1 MLNGPDQQAWSPSS
15 RELERRNARRQISR
29 KQFTV
34 AGISSVLVLGALYT
48 LIITSPGWQVVKDT
62 FFDLDYGREV
72 LPTVLRGLVVNIQL
86 SFIGGFFIAVIALSL
101 ALIRT
106 TKSPALTPFR
116 FLATAYVD
124 IFRGAPLLLI
134 ILLVGFGV
142 PALRVAGLTSNVIV
156 LGTVAVVLTYSAYVA
171 EVIRSGIM
179 SIHPS
184 QRAAARSLGLTSGQT
199 MRFVV
204 LPQAIKRVI
213 PPLLNDFVSLLKDT
227 GLVSILGV
235 TDAVRAAQINA
246 SRTFNYTP
254 YVVSAILFLFCSPAS
269 IQRPA
274 SMMAIITARAVL
286 GYFLT
291 NSPVQPSTFSGWS
304 FQMSWVVAAVMP
316 MPSMMARW
324 FQGSPT
330 Q

>member
-29 KQFTV
+29 KQFTI

-62 FFDLDYGREV
+62 FFDLDYGRDV

-86 SFIGGFFIAVIALSL
+86 SFIGGFFIAVIALAL

-142 PALRVAGLTSNVIV
+142 PALRIAGLTSNVIV

-254 YVVSAILFLFCSPAS
+254 YVVSAILFLLITIPLTRYIDRVIRRSTAKQNS
-269 IQRPA
+269 EG
-274 SMMAIITARAVL
+274 AI
-286 GYFLT
+286 
-291 NSPVQPSTFSGWS
+291 
-304 FQMSWVVAAVMP
+304 
-316 MPSMMARW
+316 
-324 FQGSPT
+324 
-330 Q
+330 

>member
-29 KQFTV
+29 KQFTI
-34 AGISSVLVLGALYT
+34 AGLSSVLVLGALYT
-48 LIITSPGWQVVKDT
+48 LIITSPGWRVVKDT

-142 PALRVAGLTSNVIV
+142 PALRLAGLTSNVIV

-204 LPQAIKRVI
+204 LPQAVKRVI

-254 YVVSAILFLFCSPAS
+254 YVVSAILFLLITIPLTRYIDRVIRRSSAKQNS
-269 IQRPA
+269 EG
-274 SMMAIITARAVL
+274 AI
-286 GYFLT
+286 
-291 NSPVQPSTFSGWS
+291 
-304 FQMSWVVAAVMP
+304 
-316 MPSMMARW
+316 
-324 FQGSPT
+324 
-330 Q
+330 

>member
-1 MLNGPDQQAWSPSS
+1 MSERINSAWSPSS
-15 RELERRNARRQISR
+15 REIERARARKGINR
-29 KQFTV
+29 KQAV
-34 AGISSVLVLGALYT
+34 IAAVSSIIVIGTLVTIVL
-48 LIITSPGWQVVKDT
+48 TSPGWTVVKKT
-62 FFDLDYGREV
+62 FFDIDYGREV
-72 LPTVLRGLVVNIQL
+72 FPTVIAGLWINLQL
-86 SFIGGFFIAVIALSL
+86 TFIGGACIGVIALGL
-101 ALIRT
+101 ALLRT

-124 IFRGAPLLLI
+124 IFRGAPLILI

-142 PALRVAGLTSNVIV
+142 PALRLTGISSNVIF

-171 EVIRSGIM
+171 EVIRSGIL

-199 MRFVV
+199 MRYVV
-204 LPQAIKRVI
+204 LPQAIRRVV

-254 YVVSAILFLFCSPAS
+254 YVVAAILFLLITIPMTRYTDRA
-269 IQRPA
+269 IRQRTSA
-274 SMMAIITARAVL
+274 QNAEGAI
-286 GYFLT
+286 
-291 NSPVQPSTFSGWS
+291 
-304 FQMSWVVAAVMP
+304 
-316 MPSMMARW
+316 
-324 FQGSPT
+324 
-330 Q
+330 

>member
-1 MLNGPDQQAWSPSS
+1 MATRAERNNSAWSPSS
-15 RELERRNARRQISR
+15 RELERQNSRREIKR
-29 KQFTV
+29 KQALV
-34 AGISSVLVLGALYT
+34 AIFSSVLVLGT
-48 LIITSPGWQVVKDT
+48 LAVVLVTSPGWESVKKT
-62 FFDLDYGREV
+62 FFDVGYGQEI
-72 LPTVLRGLVVNIQL
+72 LPLVVKGLWINIQL
-86 SFIGGFFIAVIALSL
+86 TFIGGAAIGVIALGL
-101 ALIRT
+101 ALLRT
-106 TKSPALTPFR
+106 TKSPTLTPFR

-124 IFRGAPLLLI
+124 IFRGAPLILI

-142 PALRVAGLTSNVIV
+142 PALGLSGVSNNVIF

-171 EVIRSGIM
+171 EVIRSGIL

-204 LPQAIKRVI
+204 LPQAIRRVV

-254 YVVSAILFLFCSPAS
+254 YVVAAILFLLITIPMT
-269 IQRPA
+269 RYTDR
-274 SMMAIITARAVL
+274 AIRKRTDAQ
-286 GYFLT
+286 
-291 NSPVQPSTFSGWS
+291 NSEG
-304 FQMSWVVAAVMP
+304 AI
-316 MPSMMARW
+316 
-324 FQGSPT
+324 
-330 Q
+330 

>member
-1 MLNGPDQQAWSPSS
+1 MAERDNSAWSPSS
-15 RELERRNARRQISR
+15 RELERQKSRREIKR
-29 KQFTV
+29 KQALIAIF
-34 AGISSVLVLGALYT
+34 SSVLVLGT
-48 LIITSPGWQVVKDT
+48 LAVVLVTSPGWESVKKT
-62 FFDLDYGREV
+62 FFDVGYGQEI
-72 LPTVLRGLVVNIQL
+72 LPLVVKGLWINIQL
-86 SFIGGFFIAVIALSL
+86 TFIGGAAIGVIALGL
-101 ALIRT
+101 ALLRT
-106 TKSPALTPFR
+106 TKSPTLTPFR

-124 IFRGAPLLLI
+124 IFRGAPLILI

-142 PALRVAGLTSNVIV
+142 PALGLSGVSNNVIF

-171 EVIRSGIM
+171 EVIRSGIL

-204 LPQAIKRVI
+204 LPQAIRRVV

-254 YVVSAILFLFCSPAS
+254 YVVAAILFLLITIPMT
-269 IQRPA
+269 RYTDR
-274 SMMAIITARAVL
+274 AIRKRTDAQ
-286 GYFLT
+286 
-291 NSPVQPSTFSGWS
+291 NSEG
-304 FQMSWVVAAVMP
+304 AI
-316 MPSMMARW
+316 
-324 FQGSPT
+324 
-330 Q
+330 

>member
-15 RELERRNARRQISR
+15 RELERRKARRQISR
-29 KQFTV
+29 KQFTI

-48 LIITSPGWQVVKDT
+48 LITTSPGWQVVKET

-86 SFIGGFFIAVIALSL
+86 SFIGGFFIAVIALAL

-142 PALRVAGLTSNVIV
+142 PALRLAGITSNVIV

-254 YVVSAILFLFCSPAS
+254 YVVSAILFLLITIPLTRYIDRVIRRSTAKQNS
-269 IQRPA
+269 EG
-274 SMMAIITARAVL
+274 AI
-286 GYFLT
+286 
-291 NSPVQPSTFSGWS
+291 
-304 FQMSWVVAAVMP
+304 
-316 MPSMMARW
+316 
-324 FQGSPT
+324 
-330 Q
+330 

>member
-1 MLNGPDQQAWSPSS
+1 MAERNNSAWSPSS
-15 RELERRNARRQISR
+15 RELERQNSRREIKR
-29 KQFTV
+29 KQALV
-34 AGISSVLVLGALYT
+34 AIFSSVLVLGT
-48 LIITSPGWQVVKDT
+48 LAVVLVTSPGWESVKKT
-62 FFDLDYGREV
+62 FFDVGYGQEI
-72 LPTVLRGLVVNIQL
+72 LPLVVKGLWINIQL
-86 SFIGGFFIAVIALSL
+86 TFIGGAAIGVIALGL
-101 ALIRT
+101 ALLRT
-106 TKSPALTPFR
+106 TKSPTLTPFR

-124 IFRGAPLLLI
+124 IFRGAPLILI

-142 PALRVAGLTSNVIV
+142 PALGLSGVSNNVIF

-171 EVIRSGIM
+171 EVIRSGIL

-204 LPQAIKRVI
+204 LPQAIRRVV

-254 YVVSAILFLFCSPAS
+254 YVVAAILFLLITIPMTRYSD
-269 IQRPA
+269 R
-274 SMMAIITARAVL
+274 AIRKRTDAQ
-286 GYFLT
+286 
-291 NSPVQPSTFSGWS
+291 NSEG
-304 FQMSWVVAAVMP
+304 AI
-316 MPSMMARW
+316 
-324 FQGSPT
+324 
-330 Q
+330 

>member
-1 MLNGPDQQAWSPSS
+1 MAERVNSAWSPSS
-15 RELERRNARRQISR
+15 RELERQKSRREIKR
-29 KQFTV
+29 KQALIAIF
-34 AGISSVLVLGALYT
+34 SSVLVLGT
-48 LIITSPGWQVVKDT
+48 LAVVLVTSPGWESVKKT
-62 FFDLDYGREV
+62 FFDVGYGQEI
-72 LPTVLRGLVVNIQL
+72 LPLVAKGLWINLQL
-86 SFIGGFFIAVIALSL
+86 TFIGGAAIGAIALGL
-101 ALIRT
+101 ALLRT
-106 TKSPALTPFR
+106 TKSPTLTPFR

-124 IFRGAPLLLI
+124 IFRGAPLILI

-142 PALRVAGLTSNVIV
+142 PALGLSGVSNNVIF

-171 EVIRSGIM
+171 EVIRSGIL

-204 LPQAIKRVI
+204 LPQAIRRVV

-254 YVVSAILFLFCSPAS
+254 YVVAAILFLLITIPMT
-269 IQRPA
+269 RYTDR
-274 SMMAIITARAVL
+274 AIRKRTDAQ
-286 GYFLT
+286 
-291 NSPVQPSTFSGWS
+291 NSEG
-304 FQMSWVVAAVMP
+304 AI
-316 MPSMMARW
+316 
-324 FQGSPT
+324 
-330 Q
+330 

>member
-1 MLNGPDQQAWSPSS
+1 MSERVNSAWSPSS
-15 RELERRNARRQISR
+15 REIQRRGERKRISRRQGVIAAVST
-29 KQFTV
+29 TV
-34 AGISSVLVLGALYT
+34 VLGT
-48 LIITSPGWQVVKDT
+48 LFTILVTSPGWEIVKKT
-62 FFDLDYGREV
+62 FFDIDYGREV
-72 LPTVLRGLVVNIQL
+72 FPTVIAGLWINLQL
-86 SFIGGFFIAVIALSL
+86 TFIGGAAIGIIALGL
-101 ALIRT
+101 ALLRT

-124 IFRGAPLLLI
+124 IFRGAPLILI

-142 PALRVAGLTSNVIV
+142 PALRLKGISSNVIF

-171 EVIRSGIM
+171 EVIRSGIL

-199 MRFVV
+199 MRYVV
-204 LPQAIKRVI
+204 LPQAIRRVV

-254 YVVSAILFLFCSPAS
+254 YVVAAILFLLITIPMT
-269 IQRPA
+269 RYTDR
-274 SMMAIITARAVL
+274 AIRARSSAQSSE
-286 GYFLT
+286 G
-291 NSPVQPSTFSGWS
+291 
-304 FQMSWVVAAVMP
+304 AI
-316 MPSMMARW
+316 
-324 FQGSPT
+324 
-330 Q
+330 

>member
-1 MLNGPDQQAWSPSS
+1 MLNGSDQNAWSPSS
-15 RELERRNARRQISR
+15 REVERRKARRQISR
-29 KQFTV
+29 KQFTI
-34 AGISSVLVLGALYT
+34 AGVSSVLVLGALYA
-48 LIITSPGWQVVKDT
+48 LIVTSPGWQVVKAT

-142 PALRVAGLTSNVIV
+142 PALRLAGLTSNVIV

-204 LPQAIKRVI
+204 LPQAIRRVI

-254 YVVSAILFLFCSPAS
+254 YVIAAILFLCVTIPLTRLTDRTLRKS
-269 IQRPA
+269 IERQNA
-274 SMMAIITARAVL
+274 QGTA
-286 GYFLT
+286 
-291 NSPVQPSTFSGWS
+291 
-304 FQMSWVVAAVMP
+304 
-316 MPSMMARW
+316 
-324 FQGSPT
+324 
-330 Q
+330 

>member
-15 RELERRNARRQISR
+15 RELERRNARRKISR
-29 KQFTV
+29 KQFTI
-34 AGISSVLVLGALYT
+34 AGISSVLVLGALYA
-48 LIITSPGWQVVKDT
+48 LIITSPGWQVVKET

-86 SFIGGFFIAVIALSL
+86 SFIGGFFIAVIALAL

-142 PALRVAGLTSNVIV
+142 PALRLAGLTSNVIV

-254 YVVSAILFLFCSPAS
+254 YVVSAILFLLITIPLTRYIDRVIRRSSAKQNS
-269 IQRPA
+269 EG
-274 SMMAIITARAVL
+274 AI
-286 GYFLT
+286 
-291 NSPVQPSTFSGWS
+291 
-304 FQMSWVVAAVMP
+304 
-316 MPSMMARW
+316 
-324 FQGSPT
+324 
-330 Q
+330 

>member
-1 MLNGPDQQAWSPSS
+1 MSERNTSAWSPSS
-15 RELERRNARRQISR
+15 REIERRKIRRS
-29 KQFTV
+29 
-34 AGISSVLVLGALYT
+34 ISSKQALIAAVSSTVVLGT
-48 LIITSPGWQVVKDT
+48 LAVILVTSPGWEVVKAT
-62 FFDLDYGREV
+62 FFDIEYGKEV
-72 LPTVLRGLVVNIQL
+72 FPTVLKGLWINLQL
-86 SFIGGFFIAVIALSL
+86 TVIGGIAIGIIAMGL
-101 ALIRT
+101 ALMRT

-124 IFRGAPLLLI
+124 IFRGAPLILI

-142 PALRVAGLTSNVIV
+142 PALRLQGVSSNVIV
-156 LGTVAVVLTYSAYVA
+156 LGTIAVVLTYSAYVA
-171 EVIRSGIM
+171 EVIRSGIL

-204 LPQAIKRVI
+204 LPQALRRVV

-254 YVVSAILFLFCSPAS
+254 YVVAAILFLLITIPMTRYTDRA
-269 IQRPA
+269 IRQRTQA
-274 SMMAIITARAVL
+274 QNSEGAI
-286 GYFLT
+286 
-291 NSPVQPSTFSGWS
+291 
-304 FQMSWVVAAVMP
+304 
-316 MPSMMARW
+316 
-324 FQGSPT
+324 
-330 Q
+330 

>member
-1 MLNGPDQQAWSPSS
+1 MSERINSAWSPST
-15 RELERRNARRQISR
+15 REIQRRGERARISRRQATIAAVST
-29 KQFTV
+29 TV
-34 AGISSVLVLGALYT
+34 VLGTL
-48 LIITSPGWQVVKDT
+48 LIILVTSPGWEIVKKT
-62 FFDLDYGREV
+62 FFDIDYGRQV
-72 LPTVLRGLVVNIQL
+72 FPTVIAGLWINLQL
-86 SFIGGFFIAVIALSL
+86 TFIGGAAIGVIALGL
-101 ALIRT
+101 ALLRT

-124 IFRGAPLLLI
+124 IFRGAPLILI

-142 PALRVAGLTSNVIV
+142 PALQLKGISSNVIF

-171 EVIRSGIM
+171 EVIRSGIL

-199 MRFVV
+199 MRYVV
-204 LPQAIKRVI
+204 LPQAIRRVV

-254 YVVSAILFLFCSPAS
+254 YVVAAVLFLLITIPMTRYTDRA
-269 IQRPA
+269 IRQRTNA
-274 SMMAIITARAVL
+274 QSAEGAI
-286 GYFLT
+286 
-291 NSPVQPSTFSGWS
+291 
-304 FQMSWVVAAVMP
+304 
-316 MPSMMARW
+316 
-324 FQGSPT
+324 
-330 Q
+330 

>member
-29 KQFTV
+29 KQFTI
-34 AGISSVLVLGALYT
+34 AGISSVLVLGALSA
-48 LIITSPGWQVVKDT
+48 LIITSPGWQVVKAT

-142 PALRVAGLTSNVIV
+142 PALRLAGLTSNVIV

-254 YVVSAILFLFCSPAS
+254 YVVSAILFLLITIPLTRYIDRVIRRSTAKQNS
-269 IQRPA
+269 EG
-274 SMMAIITARAVL
+274 AI
-286 GYFLT
+286 
-291 NSPVQPSTFSGWS
+291 
-304 FQMSWVVAAVMP
+304 
-316 MPSMMARW
+316 
-324 FQGSPT
+324 
-330 Q
+330 

>member
-29 KQFTV
+29 KQFMI

-254 YVVSAILFLFCSPAS
+254 YVVSAILFLLITIPLTRYIDRVIRRSSAKQNS
-269 IQRPA
+269 EG
-274 SMMAIITARAVL
+274 AI
-286 GYFLT
+286 
-291 NSPVQPSTFSGWS
+291 
-304 FQMSWVVAAVMP
+304 
-316 MPSMMARW
+316 
-324 FQGSPT
+324 
-330 Q
+330 

>member
-15 RELERRNARRQISR
+15 RELQRRNARRQISR
-29 KQFTV
+29 KQFMI

-106 TKSPALTPFR
+106 TKSAALTPFR

-254 YVVSAILFLFCSPAS
+254 YVVSAILFLLITIPLTRYIDRVIRRSSAKQNS
-269 IQRPA
+269 EG
-274 SMMAIITARAVL
+274 AI
-286 GYFLT
+286 
-291 NSPVQPSTFSGWS
+291 
-304 FQMSWVVAAVMP
+304 
-316 MPSMMARW
+316 
-324 FQGSPT
+324 
-330 Q
+330 

>member
-1 MLNGPDQQAWSPSS
+1 MSERINSAWSPSS
-15 RELERRNARRQISR
+15 REIQRRGERKRISRRQATIAAVST
-29 KQFTV
+29 TV
-34 AGISSVLVLGALYT
+34 VLGTL
-48 LIITSPGWQVVKDT
+48 LIILVTSPGWQIVKKT
-62 FFDLDYGREV
+62 FFDIDYGRQV
-72 LPTVLRGLVVNIQL
+72 FPTVIAGLWINLQL
-86 SFIGGFFIAVIALSL
+86 TFIGGFCIGVIALGL
-101 ALIRT
+101 ALLRT

-124 IFRGAPLLLI
+124 IFRGAPLILI

-142 PALRVAGLTSNVIV
+142 PALQLKGISSNVIF

-171 EVIRSGIM
+171 EVIRSGIL

-199 MRFVV
+199 MRYVV
-204 LPQAIKRVI
+204 LPQAIRRVV

-254 YVVSAILFLFCSPAS
+254 YVVAAIMFLLITIPMTRYTDRA
-269 IQRPA
+269 IRQR
-274 SMMAIITARAVL
+274 
-286 GYFLT
+286 T
-291 NSPVQPSTFSGWS
+291 NAQSSEGVI
-304 FQMSWVVAAVMP
+304 
-316 MPSMMARW
+316 
-324 FQGSPT
+324 
-330 Q
+330 

>member
-1 MLNGPDQQAWSPSS
+1 MKGPDQQTWSPSS
-15 RELERRNARRQISR
+15 RELERRKARRQISR
-29 KQFTV
+29 KQFTI
-34 AGISSVLVLGALYT
+34 AGFSSVLVLGALST
-48 LIITSPGWQVVKDT
+48 LIITSPGWQVVKET
-62 FFDLDYGREV
+62 YFDLDYGREV

-142 PALRVAGLTSNVIV
+142 PALRLAGLTSNVIV

-254 YVVSAILFLFCSPAS
+254 YVVSAILFLLITIPLTRYIDRVIRRSSAKQNS
-269 IQRPA
+269 EG
-274 SMMAIITARAVL
+274 AI
-286 GYFLT
+286 
-291 NSPVQPSTFSGWS
+291 
-304 FQMSWVVAAVMP
+304 
-316 MPSMMARW
+316 
-324 FQGSPT
+324 
-330 Q
+330 

>member
-1 MLNGPDQQAWSPSS
+1 MTELNNSAWSPSS
-15 RELERRNARRQISR
+15 RELERQRSRRVIKR
-29 KQFTV
+29 KQALIAIF
-34 AGISSVLVLGALYT
+34 SSILVLGT
-48 LIITSPGWQVVKDT
+48 LILVLVTSPGWESVKST
-62 FFDLDYGREV
+62 FFDIGYGQEI
-72 LPTVLRGLVVNIQL
+72 LPLVAKGLWINLQL
-86 SFIGGFFIAVIALSL
+86 TFIGGAAIGVIALGL
-101 ALIRT
+101 ALLRT
-106 TKSPALTPFR
+106 TKSPTLTPFR

-124 IFRGAPLLLI
+124 IFRGAPLILI

-142 PALRVAGLTSNVIV
+142 PALGLSGVSNNVIF

-171 EVIRSGIM
+171 EVIRSGIL

-204 LPQAIKRVI
+204 LPQAIRRVV

-254 YVVSAILFLFCSPAS
+254 YVVAAILFLLITIPMT
-269 IQRPA
+269 RYTDR
-274 SMMAIITARAVL
+274 AIRKRTDAQ
-286 GYFLT
+286 
-291 NSPVQPSTFSGWS
+291 NSEG
-304 FQMSWVVAAVMP
+304 AI
-316 MPSMMARW
+316 
-324 FQGSPT
+324 
-330 Q
+330 

>member
-1 MLNGPDQQAWSPSS
+1 MSEKKTSAWSPSS
-15 RELERRNARRQISR
+15 RELDRRALRRKLNR
-29 KQFTV
+29 KQSLIAAV
-34 AGISSVLVLGALYT
+34 SSVLVLGT
-48 LIITSPGWQVVKDT
+48 LTIILVTSPGWEVVKAT
-62 FFDLDYGREV
+62 FFDIEYGKEV
-72 LPTVLRGLVVNIQL
+72 FPTVVKGLWINLQL
-86 SFIGGFFIAVIALSL
+86 TFFGGLAIGVIAMGL
-101 ALIRT
+101 ALLRT

-124 IFRGAPLLLI
+124 IFRGAPLILI

-142 PALRVAGLTSNVIV
+142 PALRLQGISSNVIV
-156 LGTVAVVLTYSAYVA
+156 LGTIAVVLTYSAYVA
-171 EVIRSGIM
+171 EVIRSGIL

-204 LPQAIKRVI
+204 LPQALRRVV

-254 YVVSAILFLFCSPAS
+254 YVVAAILFLLITIPMTRYTDRA
-269 IQRPA
+269 IRQRTQA
-274 SMMAIITARAVL
+274 QNSEGAI
-286 GYFLT
+286 
-291 NSPVQPSTFSGWS
+291 
-304 FQMSWVVAAVMP
+304 
-316 MPSMMARW
+316 
-324 FQGSPT
+324 
-330 Q
+330 

>member
-1 MLNGPDQQAWSPSS
+1 MSERIDSAWSPSS
-15 RELERRNARRQISR
+15 REVERRTTRRGISR
-29 KQFTV
+29 KQGLV
-34 AGISSVLVLGALYT
+34 AAISSILVIGTLGA
-48 LIITSPGWQVVKDT
+48 IVVTSPGWEVVKKT
-62 FFDLDYGREV
+62 FFDINYGREV
-72 LPTVLRGLVVNIQL
+72 FPTVLAGLWINLQL
-86 SFIGGFFIAVIALSL
+86 TFIGGVCIGVIALGL
-101 ALIRT
+101 ALMRT

-124 IFRGAPLLLI
+124 IFRGAPLILI

-142 PALRVAGLTSNVIV
+142 PALRLTGISSNVIF

-171 EVIRSGIM
+171 EVIRSGIL

-199 MRFVV
+199 MRYVV
-204 LPQAIKRVI
+204 LPQAIRRVV

-254 YVVSAILFLFCSPAS
+254 YVVAAILFLLITIPMTRYTDRA
-269 IQRPA
+269 IRQRTNA
-274 SMMAIITARAVL
+274 QNAEGAI
-286 GYFLT
+286 
-291 NSPVQPSTFSGWS
+291 
-304 FQMSWVVAAVMP
+304 
-316 MPSMMARW
+316 
-324 FQGSPT
+324 
-330 Q
+330 

>member
-1 MLNGPDQQAWSPSS
+1 MSERNSSAWSPSS
-15 RELERRNARRQISR
+15 REIERRKIRRLISR
-29 KQFTV
+29 KQALIAAV
-34 AGISSVLVLGALYT
+34 SSTIVLGT
-48 LIITSPGWQVVKDT
+48 LAVILVTSPGWEIVKAT
-62 FFDLDYGREV
+62 FFDIEYGKEV
-72 LPTVLRGLVVNIQL
+72 FPTVLKGLWINLQL
-86 SFIGGFFIAVIALSL
+86 TVIGGIAIGIIAMGL
-101 ALIRT
+101 ALMRT

-124 IFRGAPLLLI
+124 IFRGAPLILI

-142 PALRVAGLTSNVIV
+142 PALRLQGISSNVIV
-156 LGTVAVVLTYSAYVA
+156 LGTIAVVLTYSAYVA
-171 EVIRSGIM
+171 EVIRSGIL

-204 LPQAIKRVI
+204 LPQALRRVV

-254 YVVSAILFLFCSPAS
+254 YVVAAILFLLITIPMTRYTDRA
-269 IQRPA
+269 IRQRTQA
-274 SMMAIITARAVL
+274 QNSEGAI
-286 GYFLT
+286 
-291 NSPVQPSTFSGWS
+291 
-304 FQMSWVVAAVMP
+304 
-316 MPSMMARW
+316 
-324 FQGSPT
+324 
-330 Q
+330 